1 MRNVIVLDPT
11 LKMDEVDIPYKSFIV
26 MFSGKIIRRIKK
38 EKGWS
43 TVKAYN
49 FVKVR
54 FKFDPYIYKI
64 MEDII
69 REEEP
74 KIILNRNPTITF
86 GSILLMKIRKVKKD
100 SDDLTLAVPSAIL
113 PGLNADFDGDQLNN
127 IGLNIKELETFF
139 KGFDPQNMII
149 NRVNNSIKL
158 DLSALENLSLAIFSD
173 H

>member
-1 MRNVIVLDPT
+1 
-11 LKMDEVDIPYKSFIV
+11 
-26 MFSGKIIRRIKK
+26 
-38 EKGWS
+38 
-43 TVKAYN
+43 
-49 FVKVR
+49 
-54 FKFDPYIYKI
+54 
-64 MEDII
+64 
-69 REEEP
+69 
-74 KIILNRNPTITF
+74 
-86 GSILLMKIRKVKKD
+86 MKIRKVKKD